1 VPSPLDDKEL
11 RVLSISV
18 QPGDE
23 VIESLSHQLKTHGVT
38 NGAIVSLIGAV
49 DACGIS
55 NMPKDNANQDI
66 LTEYHQPLELSGT
79 GEVRDGILHL
89 HVVLGREGDMAL
101 AGHLHWAQVRTFF
114 VNAYVMPI

>member
-1 VPSPLDDKEL
+1 MLLRPDDQGAH
-11 RVLSISV
+11 VLFISA

-23 VIESLSHQLKTHGVT
+23 VMESLSRQLKTHGIT

-55 NMPKDNANQDI
+55 NMPKGNANQDI
-66 LTEYHQPLELSGT
+66 LTEYHQPFELSGT
-79 GEVRDGILHL
+79 GEVKDGVLHL
-89 HVVLGREGDMAL
+89 HVVLGREGDVAL

-114 VNAYVMPI
+114 VNAYVMPL